1 MFRQLWV
8 FHHWRRIK
16 VYLQVSSKK
25 ATKQCR
31 SFASITRGALKW
43 SIIYY
48 LTKPNGSNNNKG
60 NEADV
65 QDLPFLSTSRRAGAA
80 ATLSPQPDTTPT
92 HALGEHSLVPPCV
105 AAYCVFIPPLRT
117 MWVPL
122 SDTQE
127 LCPNGLISEGGIWI
141 KLWLAQPQQHCQLC
155 TSVDPSPDAPQS
167 LIPLWVLKGTGRER
181 GQKLEEGRFGRG
193 WWEKHLGKMWRT
205 YWWDAL
211 KEKFRTLPLLG
222 TPCWLSPALS
232 YRQLALLHWPV
243 KTSILEEYRSFLYK
257 LSCYGCQMNKKE
269 WCYWADV
276 TTCN

>member
-1 MFRQLWV
+1 MPKDRACNCCLLNQPILHSICAGNVLKERAKRKESTPLHVHFTAWANRFLSMFRQLWV

-65 QDLPFLSTSRRAGAA
+65 QDLPFLSTSCRAGAA
-80 ATLSPQPDTTPT
+80 ATLSPQPDTAPT

-167 LIPLWVLKGTGRER
+167 LIPL
-181 GQKLEEGRFGRG
+181 
-193 WWEKHLGKMWRT
+193 
-205 YWWDAL
+205 
-211 KEKFRTLPLLG
+211 
-222 TPCWLSPALS
+222 
-232 YRQLALLHWPV
+232 
-243 KTSILEEYRSFLYK
+243 
-257 LSCYGCQMNKKE
+257 
-269 WCYWADV
+269 
-276 TTCN
+276 